1 MGVFF
6 FVAMTYDGL
15 LFPEGR
21 YAKASF
27 RSVCAVEHNGT
38 RFVLFAVV
46 RSYAEGNGSSRG
58 ELRPRLPIDKE
69 IMASIHL
76 FIYSFIHSFVHSIV
90 LLQLMAKG

>member
-1 MGVFF
+1 
-6 FVAMTYDGL
+6 MTYDGL

-38 RFVLFAVV
+38 RFVLLFAVV

-58 ELRPRLPIDKE
+58 ELRPRLPIDKQ
-69 IMASIHL
+69 IMASIYL
-76 FIYSFIHSFVHSIV
+76 FIYSFIRSFVHSIV